1 MYKCTHAQKYKITK
15 KTNFVLRVL
24 HAPAYWSGG
33 GTPTRKLTTQ
43 PRKWVERGA
52 RFLIDDGV
60 GDGDVDG
67 GGDGGGDGGRR
78 WV

>member
-1 MYKCTHAQKYKITK
+1 MGEGDHILEWGWNAHAETYYATAK
-15 KTNFVLRVL
+15 
-24 HAPAYWSGG
+24 GG
-33 GTPTRKLTTQ
+33 R
-43 PRKWVERGA
+43 RGA
-52 RFLIDDGV
+52 RFLIDDGGGDGV